1 MAMKSIFFNEVFLQ
15 NCRMQTCWNKL
26 RRIQRM
32 QDEGKNPTSFNR
44 YWTGGA
50 NPAPNVQVKLVEE
63 SGVKRDNQFV
73 SDP

>member
-1 MAMKSIFFNEVFLQ
+1 
-15 NCRMQTCWNKL
+15 
-26 RRIQRM
+26 M